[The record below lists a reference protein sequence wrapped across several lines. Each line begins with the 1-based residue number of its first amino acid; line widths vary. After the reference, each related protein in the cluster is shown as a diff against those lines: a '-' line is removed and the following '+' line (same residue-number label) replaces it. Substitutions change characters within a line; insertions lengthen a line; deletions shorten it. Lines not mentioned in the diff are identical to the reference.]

1 MSGDQGTPSAIHAG
15 MGTITP
21 EAHAANVIGARRFI
35 ARRTEDCTDVLAMLG
50 LDEPQTAPV
59 VGVGHSYRHYR
70 QAAAVIGVPVGRM
83 V

>member
-15 MGTITP
+15 MGT
-21 EAHAANVIGARRFI
+21 F
-35 ARRTEDCTDVLAMLG
+35 
-50 LDEPQTAPV
+50 
-59 VGVGHSYRHYR
+59 RHYR